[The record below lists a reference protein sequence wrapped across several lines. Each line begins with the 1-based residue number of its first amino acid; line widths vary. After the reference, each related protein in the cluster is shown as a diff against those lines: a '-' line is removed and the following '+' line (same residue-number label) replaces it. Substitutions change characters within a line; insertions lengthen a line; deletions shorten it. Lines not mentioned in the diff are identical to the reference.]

1 MNCIENKFN
10 SQIEVKRSKFL
21 SFLVPI
27 NQFKDLLKEL
37 KEKHPKANHIV
48 WAYRE
53 LNDFD
58 QIIENS
64 SDDKEPKGAA
74 GIPTLNAM
82 RGANLINCAIL
93 TVRYFG
99 GIKLG
104 VGGMA
109 RAYSKSANEVIKQAV
124 LIPYVKL
131 NNFMINI
138 PYNEQRKFEYY
149 LKELKINNIQREF
162 LNDKIIYKL
171 KTTKEIIDKLNSLFQ
186 NEKSHL

>member
-1 MNCIENKFN
+1 MNCVENEFN
-10 SQIEVKRSKFL
+10 SQIEVKKSKFL

-27 NQFKDLLKEL
+27 DRFKELLKEL

-53 LNDFD
+53 LNDFE
-58 QIIENS
+58 QIVENS

-74 GIPTLNAM
+74 GAPTLNAM
-82 RGANLINCAIL
+82 RGAKLINCAIL

-109 RAYSKSANEVIKQAV
+109 RAYSKSANEVIKKAV
-124 LIPYVKL
+124 LIPYVRVD
-131 NNFMINI
+131 NFTLSI
-138 PYNEQRKFEYY
+138 PYSQQRKCEYY
-149 LKELKINNIQREF
+149 LKELKIDSIQREF
-162 LNDKIIYKL
+162 LNDKILYRV

-186 NEKSHL
+186 VEI